1 MATQHQSIVSAIDAS
16 RSPSMDGNELAQV
29 AADRIA
35 MNSRVTYVEEPSG
48 DQRRV
53 VLVHPAQANAAYG
66 RVSVFSPL
74 GHALLGRRPGTIVHP
89 RRFGRPAVKIQILSA
104 ERTQS

>member
-16 RSPSMDGNELAQV
+16 RSPSMDGNELA
-29 AADRIA
+29 AERIA

-89 RRFGRPAVKIQILSA
+89 RRFGRPAVKVRILSA